1 MKNCTTPLKEWIS
14 NVDCSMLATLNI
26 HGNYIADA
34 NHDKLLT
41 WYCGNHPNKAA
52 SILATDKKMH
62 IRGVIGDQFEVI
74 TILIDSGAS
83 HSCVSGK
90 LVTRFLHKGCTSSND
105 IKPIQGKLTVAGIF
119 EEPLQIKKI

>member
-1 MKNCTTPLKEWIS
+1 
-14 NVDCSMLATLNI
+14 MLATLNI
-26 HGNYIADA
+26 HGNYVADA
-34 NHDKLLT
+34 NHGKLLT

-83 HSCVSGK
+83 HSCLSGK
-90 LVTRFLHKGCTSSND
+90 FVMRLMQKGCISSND

-119 EEPLQIKKI
+119 DEPL